1 MDMTNETKPAEAKT
15 PACKKTFWLY
25 ALLFVSLTFNVFM
38 AGIVFGRAGTPLA
51 AVRAERLA
59 EAAKSFRSL
68 SPETRDKVK
77 TAVKDEW
84 PEVKDMLGDI
94 RTKRAAVRSILE
106 QPEYDRAALE
116 KAFADLYKSV
126 DALQLQGQKVILKV
140 ADTMTPEERVTL
152 LKSLPKPGL

>member
-1 MDMTNETKPAEAKT
+1 MTQDTTSGAAKQ
-15 PACKKTFWLY
+15 PPCKKTFWLY

-38 AGIVFGRAGTPLA
+38 AGIVFGRMGAPLA
-51 AVRAERLA
+51 GVRAERMA

-68 SPETRDKVK
+68 SPETRGKVK
-77 TAVKDEW
+77 TAIKEEW
-84 PEVKDMLGDI
+84 PELKNTLGDI
-94 RTKRAAVRSILE
+94 REKRAAVRSILE

-116 KAFADLYKSV
+116 QAFADLYTSV